1 MNKDKFSRLGELVE
15 LCVHLLTV
23 PLILIYT
30 VLILLP
36 LTLLLI
42 VAVTLVN
49 LDFRATWEF
58 YLEESGLSVML
69 SLSFYIEMTKAII
82 KQYKEKD

>member
-1 MNKDKFSRLGELVE
+1 MNKDKFARLGELVE
-15 LCVHLLTV
+15 VCVHLLTV

-69 SLSFYIEMTKAII
+69 SLVFYTKMIKEII
-82 KQYKEKD
+82 RHYNEKD